1 MKIDWGFVRE
11 AFPEVIKFIPV
22 TLQLTFIT
30 FLISFPLGVVLALIN
45 HHNVKGL
52 GKIVRVYISLIRGT
66 PVLLQIYVIYNILP
80 MILTDFLKSI
90 GSDFK
95 VYSLSAKIFAY
106 IALSISTTVTIS
118 EAVRSGLVTVNK
130 GQREA
135 AKAVGLNNVET
146 FFHVVFPQAFAAA
159 FPVIVNGFVDLIKV
173 TSLAFLMTVVEIT
186 GKAKLLGGMELRYL
200 EAYVTVAL
208 VYIIL
213 IVIVEL
219 IAKPV
224 EKKLNVFRGG
234 RIRNAAG

>member
-1 MKIDWGFVRE
+1 MKIDWDFVRE

-52 GKIVRVYISLIRGT
+52 SKIVRVYISLIRGT

-80 MILTDFLKSI
+80 MILTDFLESI

-95 VYSLSAKIFAY
+95 VYSLSAKLFAY

-118 EAVRSGLVTVNK
+118 EAIRSGLVTVNK

-135 AKAVGLNNVET
+135 AKAVGLNNFET

-200 EAYVTVAL
+200 EAYVTVAF

-213 IVIVEL
+213 IVTVEL
-219 IAKPV
+219 IAKPI
-224 EKKLNVFRGG
+224 EKKLNVYRGG
-234 RIRNAAG
+234 RIRNAAS

>member
-11 AFPEVIKFIPV
+11 AFPEVIRFIPV

-52 GKIVRVYISLIRGT
+52 AKIVRIYISLIRGT

-80 MILTDFLKSI
+80 MILTDFLESI

-200 EAYVTVAL
+200 EAYVTVAF

>member
-1 MKIDWGFVRE
+1 MNIDWGFVRE
-11 AFPEVIKFIPV
+11 AFPEVIRYIPV
-22 TLQLTFIT
+22 TIQLTLIT
-30 FLISFPLGVVLALIN
+30 FLISFPLGVLMALIN

-52 GKIVRVYISLIRGT
+52 SKVIRVYISLIRGT

-80 MILTDFLKSI
+80 MILTDLLEGV

-95 VYSLSAKIFAY
+95 VYDLDAKIFAY
-106 IALSISTTVTIS
+106 IALSVSTTVTIS

-135 AKAVGLNNVET
+135 AKAVGLNGFQT
-146 FFHVVFPQAFAAA
+146 FFHIVFPQAFSAA

-186 GKAKLLGGMELRYL
+186 GKAQLLGGMELRYL

-213 IVIVEL
+213 IILVEV
-219 IAKPV
+219 IAKPI
-224 EKKLNVFRGG
+224 ENKLNVYRGG
-234 RIRNAAG
+234 RIRNATS

>member
-1 MKIDWGFVRE
+1 M
-11 AFPEVIKFIPV
+11 
-22 TLQLTFIT
+22 
-30 FLISFPLGVVLALIN
+30 
-45 HHNVKGL
+45 
-52 GKIVRVYISLIRGT
+52 
-66 PVLLQIYVIYNILP
+66 
-80 MILTDFLKSI
+80 
-90 GSDFK
+90 
-95 VYSLSAKIFAY
+95 
-106 IALSISTTVTIS
+106 
-118 EAVRSGLVTVNK
+118 
-130 GQREA
+130 
-135 AKAVGLNNVET
+135 
-146 FFHVVFPQAFAAA
+146 VFPQAFAAA

-200 EAYVTVAL
+200 EAYVTVAF

>member
-11 AFPEVIKFIPV
+11 AFPEVIKYIPV

-30 FLISFPLGVVLALIN
+30 FLISFPMGVLMALLN
-45 HHNVKGL
+45 HHNVKGIS
-52 GKIVRVYISLIRGT
+52 KVIRVYISIIRGT
-66 PVLLQIYVIYNILP
+66 PVLLQIYVVYNILP
-80 MILTDFLKSI
+80 MVLTDFMKSI

-95 VYSLSAKIFAY
+95 VYSINAKIFAY

-146 FFHVVFPQAFAAA
+146 FFHVVFPQAFSAA

-186 GKAKLLGGMELRYL
+186 GKAQLLGGMELRYL

-213 IVIVEL
+213 IVTVEL
-219 IAKPV
+219 IAKPF

-234 RIRNAAG
+234 RIRNAAS

>member
-11 AFPEVIKFIPV
+11 AFPEVIKYIPV
-22 TLQLTFIT
+22 TLQLTLIT
-30 FLISFPLGVVLALIN
+30 FLISFPLGVILALIN

-52 GKIVRVYISLIRGT
+52 AKIVRVYISLIRGT
-66 PVLLQIYVIYNILP
+66 PVLLQIYVVYNILP

-106 IALSISTTVTIS
+106 LALSISTTVTIS

-135 AKAVGLNNVET
+135 AKAVGLNNIET

-186 GKAKLLGGMELRYL
+186 GKAQLLGGMELRYL
-200 EAYVTVAL
+200 EAYVTVAF

-213 IVIVEL
+213 IVAVEL

-224 EKKLNVFRGG
+224 EKRLNVYRGG
-234 RIRNAAG
+234 KVRNAAG

>member
-200 EAYVTVAL
+200 EAYVTVAF

>member
-11 AFPEVIKFIPV
+11 AFPEVIKYIPV

-30 FLISFPLGVVLALIN
+30 FLISFPMGVLMALLN
-45 HHNVKGL
+45 HHNVKGIS
-52 GKIVRVYISLIRGT
+52 KVIRVYISIIRGT
-66 PVLLQIYVIYNILP
+66 PVLLQIYVVYNILP
-80 MILTDFLKSI
+80 MILTDFMESI
-90 GSDFK
+90 GSEFK
-95 VYSLSAKIFAY
+95 VYSINAKIFAY

-146 FFHVVFPQAFAAA
+146 FFHVVFPQAFSAA

-186 GKAKLLGGMELRYL
+186 GKAQLLGGMELRYL

-213 IVIVEL
+213 IVTVEL
-219 IAKPV
+219 IAKPF

-234 RIRNAAG
+234 RIRNAAS

>member
-52 GKIVRVYISLIRGT
+52 AKIVRIYISLIRGT

-80 MILTDFLKSI
+80 MILTDFLESI

-200 EAYVTVAL
+200 EAYVTVAF